1 MYRKYSLVIFLIWSS
16 VLISQNKT
24 AVELFPA
31 GLHFLP
37 LKANNQEARIGI
49 LYYPENASLKVDVG
63 NTIDLIA
70 IHFDDSK
77 SKLSFGIEFMAY
89 ALSTSFEGK
98 RLQIDAL
105 DGFFG
110 GNAVFSRKNIDNII
124 YLRFRFIHNSAH
136 LVDGSFLK
144 KENRWKNDLFPI
156 PYTKDFGE
164 LTIARKHTISNIALR
179 YNVGFA
185 YAALVRPLELEK
197 FSMSTGFEIAFK
209 NVFGKIFN
217 RENSLFFADQLSFE
231 GTPKYIG
238 SNNLIGGIKFG
249 DWDSKGVI
257 FYLSYYSGRNMFS
270 EYYYERISKF
280 GIGFFIDFI

>member
-1 MYRKYSLVIFLIWSS
+1 MYRKYTLVIFLIWSC
-16 VLISQNKT
+16 VLLSQNKRT
-24 AVELFPA
+24 VELFPA

-63 NTIDLIA
+63 NNIDLIA
-70 IHFDDSK
+70 IHFNESK

-110 GNAVFSRKNIDNII
+110 GNAVYSKKNNDDII
-124 YLRFRFIHNSAH
+124 FLRFRFIHNSAH
-136 LVDGSFLK
+136 LVDGSFIK
-144 KENRWKNDLFPI
+144 TENRWKKDLLPI

-164 LTIARKHTISNIALR
+164 LTIARKHLISNFSLR

-185 YAALVRPLELEK
+185 YATHVRPLELEK
-197 FSMSTGFEIAFK
+197 FSMSIGIEVAIK
-209 NVFGKIFN
+209 NVFGELFE
-217 RENSLFFADQLSFE
+217 RETNLFIADYLSFE
-231 GTPKYIG
+231 GIPKYVG
-238 SNNLIGGIKFG
+238 SNNLLTGIKFG
-249 DWDSKGVI
+249 EWDSKGVVI
-257 FYLSYYSGRNMFS
+257 YVSYYTGRNIFS